1 MVVGPADPSRF
12 HQAGDLAYLTFPVYE
27 ELGLIHGVFART
39 GGVSLAPW
47 ASLNMSTTVG
57 DSLENVRENR
67 RRALIALGRD
77 PASSH
82 DTWLIHGTEV
92 VIADA
97 PRPVDVPPTK
107 ADILLTNCPEVTLL
121 MRFADCTPIL
131 LYDPVRRV
139 IGFAHAGW
147 LGTIRKVAGVAV
159 QAMQERYQSDPADIC
174 AVIGPAICVE
184 HYPVGPE
191 VVEQAR
197 AAFGDGADGFFQ
209 QGNGQAHF
217 NLWEANRFVLEQAGV
232 KRIEVSGVCT
242 ACDTQHW
249 YSHRAEHGQTGRFGA
264 LMALP

>member
-1 MVVGPADPSRF
+1 MAQAPADLSKF
-12 HQAGDLAYLTFPVYE
+12 HPAGDLAYLTFPVYE
-27 ELGLIHGVFART
+27 ELGLIHAVFSRT
-39 GGVSLAPW
+39 GGASPAPW

-57 DSLENVRENR
+57 DSIENVRENR
-67 RRALIALGRD
+67 RRALIALDRD
-77 PASSH
+77 PASAH
-82 DTWLIHGTEV
+82 DTWLVHGTDV

-97 PRPVDVPPTK
+97 PRLVDMPPVK
-107 ADILLTNCPEVTLL
+107 ADILLTDRPEVTLM

-131 LYDPVRRV
+131 LYDPERRV
-139 IGFAHAGW
+139 IGFAHGGW
-147 LGTIRKVAGVAV
+147 IGTIHKVAGVAV
-159 QAMQERYQSDPADIC
+159 QAMQARYHSNPADIR

-197 AAFGDGADGFFQ
+197 AAFGDAADRFFL

-217 NLWEANRFVLEQAGV
+217 DLWEANRFVLEEAGV
-232 KRIEVSGVCT
+232 GRVEISGVCT

-249 YSHRAEHGQTGRFGA
+249 FSHRAEHGQTGRFGA